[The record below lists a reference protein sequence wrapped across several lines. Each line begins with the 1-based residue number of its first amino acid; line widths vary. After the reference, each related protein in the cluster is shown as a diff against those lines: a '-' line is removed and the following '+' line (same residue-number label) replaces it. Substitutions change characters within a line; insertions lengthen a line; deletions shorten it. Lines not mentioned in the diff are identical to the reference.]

1 MNGRWRGSL
10 GSFMVLAVALMLAHS
25 AGAATGLST
34 INLQSGGTI
43 VFGAVEGASEPAA
56 AMLQILRNLHQSC
69 GERPQIGR
77 AFQMRGADAAGLL
90 FTVTNHAAG
99 NVRVAGLILA
109 STRVPGQAALLSDRA
124 DRFNSSINPMLV
136 QLFKAW
142 HPGNLVSA
150 YNPAPP
156 QRNVASP
163 SNPPQQAAQHSSAPD
178 KSAAALPLHTVT
190 APDNSF
196 QIGLPEGW
204 SLMPGVGQGVA
215 AAAGPQGEQFGIG
228 MLKMAVDPYVAYQA
242 THLRPA
248 AAIPGVMYA
257 PYRGNLLQEFPT
269 LFQAWRRANGRGPVK
284 LTVDS
289 IVPGQP
295 AGPQTSCVQFITH
308 MDANDGKE
316 PVHFSGVMCASVP
329 TTTSMGDY
337 TVQLSSFMIPQSLAD
352 REETT
357 VAAIVSSYRPNQQV
371 IHGQLETA
379 QQEYNA
385 NYSNLVNGMQAMT
398 AIRNKGVMDRAQI
411 MHNSQ
416 EETNAIRQQ
425 GIANQQDSFA
435 RSNQGQDNYIRD
447 RTVIRATEEPNLHAT
462 VSNGFAWTLEQS
474 FPNQVEEVPQ
484 SQYIKGKDYY

>member
-1 MNGRWRGSL
+1 MKGNWKSLPGSW
-10 GSFMVLAVALMLAHS
+10 AVALLALMWAP
-25 AGAATGLST
+25 AGAQAPGLST
-34 INLQSGGTI
+34 INLQTGGTI
-43 VFGAVEGASEPAA
+43 VFGAVQGANDPGA
-56 AMLQILRNLHQSC
+56 AMLQILRIMHQNC
-69 GERPQIGR
+69 GERPQIGQV
-77 AFQMRGADAAGLL
+77 FQMRGAEAAGLL
-90 FTVTNHAAG
+90 FSVTNHAAG
-99 NVRVAGLILA
+99 SVKVAGLILA
-109 STRVPGQAALLSDRA
+109 STSAPGQAALLSDRA
-124 DRFNSSINPMLV
+124 DRFSSSINPMLV

-142 HPGNLVSA
+142 HPGKLVSA
-150 YNPAPP
+150 YSPAPQQPTPAPGANAP
-156 QRNVASP
+156 QRPALP
-163 SNPPQQAAQHSSAPD
+163 AKAAAAG
-178 KSAAALPLHTVT
+178 SAAPLHTVT

-196 QIGLPEGW
+196 QIGLPDGW
-204 SLMPGVGQGVA
+204 SLMPGVGQGVVG
-215 AAAGPQGEQFGIG
+215 AAGPQGEQFGMN

-242 THLRPA
+242 THLGQGP
-248 AAIPGVMYA
+248 AIPGVLYA
-257 PYRGNLLQEFPT
+257 PYRGNLLTEFPT

-289 IVPGQP
+289 IVQGQP
-295 AGPQTSCVQFITH
+295 VGPQTTCVQFISH

-316 PVHFSGVMCASVP
+316 PMLVSGVMCASLP
-329 TTTSMGDY
+329 SMTSRGDY

-352 REETT
+352 RERPT

-371 IHGQLETA
+371 IHGELAAA
-379 QQEYNA
+379 QQQYNA
-385 NYSNLVNGMQAMT
+385 NYSNLVNSIQATT

-435 RSNQGQDNYIRD
+435 RSNQGEDNYIRD

-484 SQYIKGKDYY
+484 SQYIKGKDYF